1 VSSLLLKVSSKKE
14 GELLWRE
21 KDKKSTNEL

>member
-1 VSSLLLKVSSKKE
+1 LKVSSKKE